1 MVRPLLSTAVL
12 TSSLLCGGCLVGG
25 HSNVERRGTYVA
37 ESTLTQIRPRET
49 DKAWV
54 RAVVGEPDERV
65 RVDQTREL
73 WKYAY
78 TETKSSR
85 GHVFLIFGGS
95 DRKVTQGNVFVEF
108 DGDLVAKTWRG

>member
-1 MVRPLLSTAVL
+1 MRTAAL
-12 TSSLLCGGCLVGG
+12 TVVATFSLALAGCLVGG
-25 HSNVERRGTYVA
+25 HSDVRRSGTYVA
-37 ESTLTQIRPRET
+37 ESTLSRIRPGET
-49 DKAWV
+49 GKAWV

-65 RVDQTREL
+65 RVDGTREL

-85 GHVFLIFGGS
+85 GHVFLVFGGS
-95 DRKVTQGNVFVEF
+95 DRKVTQGRVFVEF